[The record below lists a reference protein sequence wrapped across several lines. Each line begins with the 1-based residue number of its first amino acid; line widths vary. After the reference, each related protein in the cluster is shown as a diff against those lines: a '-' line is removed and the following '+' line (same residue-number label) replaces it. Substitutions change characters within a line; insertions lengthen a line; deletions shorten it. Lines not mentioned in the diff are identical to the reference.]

1 MTSRTKPRALNEA
14 ERAGARLI
22 NRELSWLQFNTRVL
36 EEAANDSHPVLER
49 VRFLSISASNLD
61 EFYMVRAAGLMAQV
75 AAGVTKLSD
84 DGLQPSEQLQAI
96 REQVKKLLSAQSQL
110 SAELLDE
117 CREAGVAVV
126 KPEDLGKRGQEWLS
140 RWFEN
145 QLFPV
150 LTPQAVDP
158 AHPFPFIQTGFL
170 VYVLRLKRPQDK
182 REFNGLVLIP
192 QQIERF
198 VRVPGKALRFVV
210 VEEIIAQ
217 NFKRLFP
224 GMEILGHGI
233 FRISRDSD
241 LEIDEEAEDLVRTF
255 ETALLRRRR
264 GNVIRVEVAA
274 GMPKNFRRF
283 VLKAFNASHAH
294 VFNIDGM
301 LGLTD
306 IKQII
311 TDQRRDLQH
320 EPLKVRYPERVREY
334 GGDILTAI
342 RAKDFV
348 VQHPYESFDVV
359 VQFLRRATADPAV
372 VAIKQALYR
381 TSEDS
386 PIVEALI
393 AAAEAGKLVTAM
405 VELRA
410 RFDEAANIR
419 WAREMERAGVQVVY
433 GFVELKTHAKV
444 SLVVRREGGELRT
457 YTHFGTGNYHPVNAR
472 VYVDLS
478 FFTCDAALGR
488 DTAKLF
494 NYMTGYATPEG
505 MEKLVYAPAQLKH
518 VLVELIE
525 DEIAHAGA
533 GRPAEIWAKLNSLV
547 DPDII
552 DCLYRASQAGVKIE
566 LYVRGICC
574 LRPGVPGMSE
584 NILVRSMIGRFLEH
598 SRILCFGAGHALPS
612 TDSKVYLSSADWMP
626 RNLHRRVESL
636 VPIENETVKRQLLEQ
651 VMMANRIDEM
661 QSWQLGPDGE
671 YRRLPRS
678 PEGFS
683 AHTWFMTNPSLSGR
697 GSALRDSP
705 PAMPGELFPEAA
717 ETPLGE
723 RASCPQSMPAEA
735 APQPGEPAS
744 ADQKRL
750 GVRAS
755 CPQPMPGEPA
765 PEPGESASA
774 KGRPRPTLV
783 KAAV

>member
-36 EEAANDSHPVLER
+36 EEAANDGHPVLER

-61 EFYMVRAAGLMAQV
+61 EFYMVRAAGLMAQM

-96 REQVKKLLSAQSQL
+96 REQVKKLLKAQSKL
-110 SAELLDE
+110 SAELLEE

-126 KPEDLGKRGQEWLS
+126 RPESLGKRGQEWLS

-182 REFNGLVLIP
+182 REFNGLVLVP
-192 QQIERF
+192 QQIKRF

-217 NFKRLFP
+217 NFKQLFP
-224 GMEILGHGI
+224 GMEILGYGI

-274 GMPKNFRRF
+274 GMPKNFRSF

-320 EPLKVRYPERVREY
+320 EPLNVRYPERVREY
-334 GGDILTAI
+334 GGDILAAI

-525 DEIAHAGA
+525 DEIAHARA

-612 TDSKVYLSSADWMP
+612 TESKVYLSSADWMP

-651 VMMANRIDEM
+651 VMMANRMDEM

-705 PAMPGELFPEAA
+705 PAMPGELFPEAG

-723 RASCPQSMPAEA
+723 RASCPQSV
-735 APQPGEPAS
+735 PGEPAPEPSESAS

-755 CPQPMPGEPA
+755 CPQPMPGESA
-765 PEPGESASA
+765 PEPGERASA
-774 KGRPRPTLV
+774 EGRPRPKLV

>member
-1 MTSRTKPRALNEA
+1 MDSLPRPPSSAGRT
-14 ERAGARLI
+14 GGRLI

-36 EEAANDSHPVLER
+36 EESANPNHPLLER

-75 AAGVTKLSD
+75 DAGVTRPSD
-84 DGLQPSEQLQAI
+84 DGLQPAQQLEAI
-96 REQVKKLLSAQSQL
+96 RERVEELLRAQSKR
-110 SAELLDE
+110 SARLLAE
-117 CREAGVAVV
+117 CRKAGVAVIS
-126 KPEDLGKRGQEWLS
+126 PDELGARAREWLS

-158 AHPFPFIQTGFL
+158 AHPFPFIQSGCL
-170 VYVLRLKRPQDK
+170 VCVLRLKRPQDK
-182 REFNGLVLIP
+182 REFNGLVLVP
-192 QQIERF
+192 PQIERF
-198 VRVPGKALRFVV
+198 VRVPGNSPRFVA
-210 VEEIIAQ
+210 VEEIIAR
-217 NFKRLFP
+217 NFRRLFP
-224 GMEILGHGI
+224 GMRILGHGI

-283 VLKAFNASHAH
+283 VLRAFDASHAH
-294 VFNIDGM
+294 VFDIEGL
-301 LGLTD
+301 LGLAD

-311 TDQRRDLQH
+311 TDERADLQH
-320 EPLKVRYPERVREY
+320 EPLNVRYPERVREY
-334 GGDILTAI
+334 GGDILAAI

-348 VQHPYESFDVV
+348 VHHPYESFDVV

-372 VAIKQALYR
+372 VAIKQTLYR

-444 SLVVRREGGELRT
+444 SLVVRREGGGLRT

-488 DTAKLF
+488 DTARLF
-494 NYMTGYATPEG
+494 NYMTGYATPED
-505 MEKLVYAPAQLKH
+505 MEKLAYAPAQLKQT
-518 VLVELIE
+518 LVELIE
-525 DEIAHAGA
+525 DEISHARA

-547 DPDII
+547 DPEII
-552 DCLYRASQAGVKIE
+552 DCLYRASKAGVSIE

-574 LRPGVPGMSE
+574 LRPRVPGLSE
-584 NILVRSMIGRFLEH
+584 NIRVRSMIGRFLEH
-598 SRILCFGAGHALPS
+598 ARIMCFGAGNRLPS
-612 TDSKVYLSSADWMP
+612 TESKVYLSSADWMP
-626 RNLHRRVESL
+626 RNLHRRVETL
-636 VPIENETVKRQLLEQ
+636 VPIENETVKRQLVEQ
-651 VMMANRIDEM
+651 VLMANRMDVM
-661 QSWQLGPDGE
+661 QSWEMQPDGA
-671 YRRLPRS
+671 YLRLPQE
-678 PEGFS
+678 PEAFS
-683 AHTWFMTNPSLSGR
+683 AHTWFMTHPSLSGR
-697 GSALRDSP
+697 GSALQDSR
-705 PAMPGELFPEAA
+705 PAMPGELFPDNADEAA
-717 ETPLGE
+717 E
-723 RASCPQSMPAEA
+723 
-735 APQPGEPAS
+735 EP
-744 ADQKRL
+744 
-750 GVRAS
+750 
-755 CPQPMPGEPA
+755 
-765 PEPGESASA
+765 
-774 KGRPRPTLV
+774 PRPTLV
-783 KAAV
+783 KTAV

>member
-1 MTSRTKPRALNEA
+1 MSSPGKPRALSEA
-14 ERAGARLI
+14 ERAGGRLI

-36 EEAANDSHPVLER
+36 EEAANENHPVLER

-75 AAGVTKLSD
+75 AAGVSKLSD
-84 DGLQPSEQLQAI
+84 DGLQPAEQLQAI
-96 REQVKKLLSAQSQL
+96 RDQVKKLLNAQSKC
-110 SAELLDE
+110 SVELLSE
-117 CREAGVAVV
+117 CRETGVSVV
-126 KPEDLGKRGQEWLS
+126 TPDELGKRAQEWLS
-140 RWFEN
+140 KWFEN

-158 AHPFPFIQTGFL
+158 AHPFPFIQTGCL
-170 VYVLRLKRPQDK
+170 VYVLRLKRPADK
-182 REFNGLVLIP
+182 QEMNGLVLVP
-192 QQIERF
+192 PQIERF
-198 VRVPGKALRFVV
+198 VRVPGRTVRFVA
-210 VEEIIAQ
+210 VEEIIAG
-217 NFKRLFP
+217 NFKHLFP
-224 GMEILGHGI
+224 GMEILSHGI

-294 VFNIDGM
+294 AHVFNIQGL
-301 LGLTD
+301 LGLAD

-311 TDQRRDLQH
+311 SDQRRDLQH
-320 EPLKVRYPERVREY
+320 EPLNVRYPERVREY
-334 GGDILTAI
+334 GGDILAAI

-359 VQFLRRATADPAV
+359 VQFLRRATDDPAV
-372 VAIKQALYR
+372 VAIKQTLYR

-433 GFVELKTHAKV
+433 GFMEIKTHAKV
-444 SLVVRREGGELRT
+444 SLVVRREAGELRT

-472 VYVDLS
+472 VYCDLS

-488 DTAKLF
+488 DTARLF
-494 NYMTGYATPEG
+494 NYMTGYATPED
-505 MEKLVYAPAQLKH
+505 MEKLVYAPAQLKNT
-518 VLVELIE
+518 LVELIE
-525 DEIAHAGA
+525 DEIAHARA
-533 GRPAEIWAKLNSLV
+533 DRPAEIWAKLNSLV
-547 DPDII
+547 DPEII
-552 DCLYRASQAGVKIE
+552 DCLYRASQAGVPIE

-584 NILVRSMIGRFLEH
+584 NIQVRSMVGRFLEH
-598 SRILCFGAGHALPS
+598 SRIMCFGAGHKLPS
-612 TDSKVYLSSADWMP
+612 TDSKVFLSSADWMP
-626 RNLHRRVESL
+626 RNLHHRVETL

-651 VMMANRIDEM
+651 VMMANRFDVM
-661 QSWQLGPDGE
+661 QSWQLGPDGS
-671 YRRLPRS
+671 YRHLPHES
-678 PEGFS
+678 GDFS

-697 GSALRDSP
+697 GSALRESR
-705 PAMPGELFPEAA
+705 PAMPGELFPHTEDA
-717 ETPLGE
+717 T
-723 RASCPQSMPAEA
+723 PAE
-735 APQPGEPAS
+735 
-744 ADQKRL
+744 DK
-750 GVRAS
+750 
-755 CPQPMPGEPA
+755 
-765 PEPGESASA
+765 
-774 KGRPRPTLV
+774 PRPTLV

>member
-36 EEAANDSHPVLER
+36 EEAANDGHPVLER

-61 EFYMVRAAGLMAQV
+61 EFYMVRAAGLMAQM

-96 REQVKKLLSAQSQL
+96 REQVKKLLKAQSKL
-110 SAELLDE
+110 SAELLEE

-126 KPEDLGKRGQEWLS
+126 RPESLGKRGQEWLS

-182 REFNGLVLIP
+182 REFNGLVLVP
-192 QQIERF
+192 QQIKRF
-198 VRVPGKALRFVV
+198 VRVPGKALQFVV

-217 NFKRLFP
+217 NFKQLFP

-274 GMPKNFRRF
+274 GMPRNFRSF

-311 TDQRRDLQH
+311 TDQRRDLQY
-320 EPLKVRYPERVREY
+320 EPLNVRYPERVREY
-334 GGDILTAI
+334 GGDILAAI

-525 DEIAHAGA
+525 DEMAHARA
-533 GRPAEIWAKLNSLV
+533 GRPADIWAKLNSLV

-552 DCLYRASQAGVKIE
+552 DYLYRASQAGVKIE

-612 TDSKVYLSSADWMP
+612 TESKVYLSSADWMP

-651 VMMANRIDEM
+651 VMMANRMDEM

-705 PAMPGELFPEAA
+705 PAMPGELFPEAG

-723 RASCPQSMPAEA
+723 RASCPQSV
-735 APQPGEPAS
+735 PGEPAPEPSESAS

-755 CPQPMPGEPA
+755 CPQPMPGESA
-765 PEPGESASA
+765 PEPGERASA
-774 KGRPRPTLV
+774 EGRPRPKLV